1 MKFCRFVL
9 SSSSM
14 RVKSVELEFHQLA
27 LRYERLKVVRPEAE
41 RRLLASLAEVGQQV
55 PIVVVK
61 PAAGPSVD
69 GFVVIDGYKRVR
81 ALRRLGR
88 DTIAAGCW
96 PGEEAEALI
105 TTRLMQTAE
114 PETALEQSWLLAELH
129 ERFGL
134 SLEEL
139 ARRFSHSV
147 SWVSRRLALAN
158 ELPESIQERVRR
170 GEMGA
175 HGAAKYLVPLAR
187 ANREV
192 CLELVEAIGAARL
205 SSRDLGALY
214 TAYQT
219 SNWVTRR
226 RLLEAPLVFLKS
238 YKETQTAPSVEPA
251 PSDSLLT
258 DLEVLSATAR
268 RARRRLRT
276 GVLRNLP
283 EKDCQDL
290 AGLLDQC
297 RREMER
303 LAEYFHQEM
312 GHAGPEHASG
322 DSEVA

>member
-1 MKFCRFVL
+1 M
-9 SSSSM
+9 
-14 RVKSVELEFHQLA
+14 ELEFHQLA
-27 LRYERLKVVRPEAE
+27 LRYERLKVVRLEAE

-61 PAAGPSVD
+61 ENAD
-69 GFVVIDGYKRVR
+69 GRFVVIDGYKRVR

-88 DTIAAGCW
+88 DTVTAGCW
-96 PGEEAEALI
+96 PGGEAEALI
-105 TTRLMQTAE
+105 ATRLVQTAE
-114 PETALEQSWLLAELH
+114 PETVLEQSWLLAELH

-139 ARRFSHSV
+139 ARNFNHSV
-147 SWVSRRLALAN
+147 SWVSRRLALVQ
-158 ELPESIQERVRR
+158 ELPEGIQERVRR

-187 ANREV
+187 ANREA
-192 CLELVEAIGAARL
+192 CLQLVEAIGATRL
-205 SSRDLGALY
+205 SSRDLGILY

-219 SNWVTRR
+219 GNWVTRQ

-238 YKETQTAPSVEPA
+238 YKEAEAPPSVEPG

-258 DLEVLSATAR
+258 DLEILGSTAR

-283 EKDCQDL
+283 EKDRQDL
-290 AGLLDQC
+290 AGLLDQS
-297 RREMER
+297 RREIER
-303 LAEYFHQEM
+303 LSEHFHQEM
-312 GHAGPEHASG
+312 GHAGPEHTSG
-322 DSEVA
+322 DSEAA